1 MPIYASTITHFLTF
15 HSAKWLKIH
24 PKLLIS
30 ANESSLHSS
39 CQLSYGG
46 ANKLLIS
53 FGMKCDTDRASNFD
67 SLCWAAMKSAII
79 GILASQ
85 SPGSSSV
92 AVISHGKSGK
102 LGR

>member
-1 MPIYASTITHFLTF
+1 MQNKPYFF
-15 HSAKWLKIH
+15 FFWKQGF
-24 PKLLIS
+24 PKGGEGGSDTWELFPK
-30 ANESSLHSS
+30 NPVFFFGWRP
-39 CQLSYGG
+39 YGG

-53 FGMKCDTDRASNFD
+53 FGMKCDTDRASHFD

-79 GILASQ
+79 GKLASQ

-102 LGR
+102 SGR